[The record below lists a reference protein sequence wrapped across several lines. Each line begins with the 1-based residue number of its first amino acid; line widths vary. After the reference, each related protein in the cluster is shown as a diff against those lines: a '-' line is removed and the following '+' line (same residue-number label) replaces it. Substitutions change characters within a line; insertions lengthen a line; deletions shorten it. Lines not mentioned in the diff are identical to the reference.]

1 MSTQIIISISR
12 EFGSGGHEI
21 AQKLAEHYQIPLLDN
36 NLLSE
41 IAAERHLDI
50 EEFSGLDEKK
60 KVYGLSRTVRDISS
74 SLEENV
80 AYLQFDYLR
89 KRAASGESFVAV
101 GRCSEE
107 VLKNFPGLIS
117 IFILGD
123 QPRKVKR
130 IMERYQVSE
139 RDAAKMIRE
148 KDNARRHYHNSFC
161 KGKWGKSTNYN
172 LSVNSSKLGIDATVK
187 FLISYIDLRKQ
198 LI

>member
-1 MSTQIIISISR
+1 MDTQMIISISR

-21 AQKLAEHYQIPLLDN
+21 AQRLAEHYQLPLLDN

-41 IAAERHLDI
+41 IAEEKHLDI

-80 AYLQFDYLR
+80 AYLQFEHLK
-89 KRAASGESFVAV
+89 KRAESGESFVIV

-107 VLKNFPGLIS
+107 VLKDYPGLIS

-123 QPRKVKR
+123 KTSKIKW
-130 IMERYQVSE
+130 IMERCQVSE
-139 RDAAKMIRE
+139 REAAKLIRE
-148 KDNARRHYHNSFC
+148 KDNERKKYHNSFC
-161 KGKWGKSTNYN
+161 KGKWGRSTNYN
-172 LSVNSSKLGIDATVK
+172 LSINSSKLGIDAAVK
-187 FLISYIDLRKQ
+187 FLISYIDLRQQ

>member
-1 MSTQIIISISR
+1 MNTQMIISISR

-21 AQKLAEHYQIPLLDN
+21 AQRLAEHYDLPLLDN

-41 IAAERHLDI
+41 IAAEKHLDI
-50 EEFSGLDEKK
+50 DEFSGLDEKK

-80 AYLQFDYLR
+80 AYLQFDHL
-89 KRAASGESFVAV
+89 KKKAESGESFVVV

-107 VLKNFPGLIS
+107 ILKDYPGLIS
-117 IFILGD
+117 VFILGD
-123 QPRKVKR
+123 KSNKVKR

-139 RDAAKMIRE
+139 REAAKLIRE
-148 KDNARRHYHNSFC
+148 KDNGRKQYHNSFC

-172 LSVNSSKLGIDATVK
+172 LSINSSKLGIDATVK
-187 FLISYIDLRKQ
+187 FLISYIDLRQQ